1 MKSQLLLLKV
11 VVLISMVQ
19 SDEGGSILERR
30 NFRYR
35 KESSK
40 YQNYK
45 DLNHFY
51 KKGKERY
58 YKYPTYYRYRLVI
71 GPGNI

>member
-1 MKSQLLLLKV
+1 M
-11 VVLISMVQ
+11 
-19 SDEGGSILERR
+19 DRR

-35 KESSK
+35 KESGK

-58 YKYPTYYRYRLVI
+58 YKYPTYYRYRLVT
-71 GPGNI
+71 GPRNC

>member
-11 VVLISMVQ
+11 VVLISLAQ
-19 SDEGGSILERR
+19 CDGGGSILDRR

-35 KESSK
+35 KDSSSK
-40 YQNYK
+40 YQSYK

-58 YKYPTYYRYRLVI
+58 YKYPTYYRYRS
-71 GPGNI
+71 

>member
-11 VVLISMVQ
+11 VVLISLAQ
-19 SDEGGSILERR
+19 CDGGGSILDRR

-35 KESSK
+35 ADSRK
-40 YQNYK
+40 YQNYNNK

-58 YKYPTYYRYRLVI
+58 YKYPTYYRYRS
-71 GPGNI
+71 